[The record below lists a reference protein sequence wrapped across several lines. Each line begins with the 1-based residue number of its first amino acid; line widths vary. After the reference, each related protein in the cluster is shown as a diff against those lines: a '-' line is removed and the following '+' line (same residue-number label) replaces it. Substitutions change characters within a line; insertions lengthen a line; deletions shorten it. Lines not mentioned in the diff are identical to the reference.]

1 MDAETPGTQG
11 VFASD
16 KAPKPAPAWLAISAD
31 EVLPENGKNA
41 CEA

>member
-16 KAPKPAPAWLAISAD
+16 KAEKTCASLAGNI
-31 EVLPENGKNA
+31 G
-41 CEA
+41 